1 MWTNSELKER
11 GKTAMKGNYV
21 MVLIT
26 SILLTFLTGG
36 TAGSSVGGSSGKIN
50 ENDLSSIFGGD
61 VDYMAILAAIIGV
74 VVTIVAI
81 MSIVN
86 ILVFNPLKVGCQ
98 NFFVRNTEGPA
109 ELSAIGGGF
118 SPWGRNVCAM
128 FLTDLFLTLWF
139 MLFIIPGFIKAY
151 SYRLVPY
158 ILADD
163 PDISAMDAITR
174 SREMMNGNKM
184 KAFLLDLSFIGW
196 WLLSAITCGLL
207 AVFYVQPYYNCT
219 CAELYRTI
227 KGEEVVSDIS

>member
-11 GKTAMKGNYV
+11 GKAAMKGNYV

-26 SILLTFLTGG
+26 SLVLMFLSGG
-36 TAGSSVGGSSGKIN
+36 TAGGTAGGSSGKISQS
-50 ENDLSSIFGGD
+50 DLQSIFGGD
-61 VDYMAILAAIIGV
+61 FDYMALLIAIAGV
-74 VVTIVAI
+74 LMAVIAVMTII
-81 MSIVN
+81 S

-128 FLTDLFLTLWF
+128 FLTDLFLVLWF
-139 MLFIIPGFIKAY
+139 MLFMIPGIIKSY

-174 SREMMNGNKM
+174 SRQLMNGNKM
-184 KAFLLDLSFIGW
+184 KAFLLDLSFLGW
-196 WLLSAITCGLL
+196 WLLSALTCGIL

-219 CAELYRTI
+219 CAELYKTL
-227 KGEEVVSDIS
+227 KGEEVVSEIY